1 VILETLSLGPLQTNC
16 YIVAAG
22 PEQQAAVID
31 PGDEVERVQDTLLK
45 HALTVKFILLTH
57 YHFDH
62 TGAVLVLRQA
72 TGAEVCIHEREAA
85 SLADPPVIFRLFAP
99 GGAEPI
105 TADRQLGDNEV
116 LDLGELSL
124 TCLPTPGHSP
134 GGLSFYS
141 PSAGVVFSG
150 DALFAGGIGR
160 TDFPG
165 SSFQTLAQAIRERLY
180 TLPPE
185 TVVYPGHGPHTT
197 IGAER
202 RSNPFVRPQGRA

>member
-1 VILETLSLGPLQTNC
+1 MILETLSLGPLQTNC

-22 PEQQAAVID
+22 PEQPAAVID
-31 PGDEVERVQDTLLK
+31 PGDEVERILQTLLK
-45 HALTVKFILLTH
+45 HALTVKCILLTH

-62 TGAVLVLRQA
+62 TGAVLALRQA

-85 SLADPPVIFRLFAP
+85 PLANPPVIFRLFAP

-105 TADRQLGDNEV
+105 TADRLLADNETI
-116 LDLGELSL
+116 DLGELSL

-141 PSAGVVFSG
+141 ATAGVVFSG

-160 TDFPG
+160 YDFPG
-165 SSFQTLAQAIRERLY
+165 SSFEELARSIRERLY

-202 RSNPFVRPQGRA
+202 RSNPYVRPQGRT